1 MRWMKSC
8 LSKSRSY
15 WTKFFR
21 FLPSRQLIKSLKVVV
36 KKLFKQLS
44 TFGFFIVALRLC
56 NFLKKETLA
65 HVFSCEICEIFKNTF
80 FTEYLWTTAS
90 ENVSTY
96 VLVLQPEYLL
106 LQLLP
111 FQVSGYYKYQTLF
124 VEI

>member
-1 MRWMKSC
+1 MTKIKS
-8 LSKSRSY
+8 SPIKSRIIAC
-15 WTKFFR
+15 
-21 FLPSRQLIKSLKVVV
+21 QLIKSLKEIV

-44 TFGFFIVALRLC
+44 TFRFFIVAVRLF
-56 NFLKKETLA
+56 NFIKKEALA
-65 HVFSCEICEIFKNTF
+65 QVFSCEICEIFKNTF

-90 ENVSTY
+90 GNVCTY

-111 FQVSGYYKYQTLF
+111 FQVSGYYKYQILF